1 MAISGSYSQIPGLR
15 LLIRCKGGFPLGLLL
30 RPKSAYPRK
39 RCTKVSNLRDACC
52 QDLPG
57 QEVCSAHFCVDGFS
71 DCFCICEAKLC
82 GQRRVPH
89 PRRAFGFCHGEEG
102 EILSEF
108 LIPFLCPKLSGLG
121 SSSGL
126 CLFCFAQSARMS
138 SLAFLRNSCDRADDC
153 HFETAVCVHFF
164 LGYSSGDAY
173 RAKSANNPTPCR
185 ILFWPFKG
193 CQVCGCLAPFGAL
206 KRKASK
212 SVAVCMWSD
221 RLGFLCLTLASFCLK
236 PPLSRGESNPGS
248 MCFAD
253 ILRF

>member
-15 LLIRCKGGFPLGLLL
+15 LLIHCKGGFPLGLLL

-102 EILSEF
+102 EILSEL
-108 LIPFLCPKLSGLG
+108 LIPFFVSKTVGARIKLWALFV
-121 SSSGL
+121 
-126 CLFCFAQSARMS
+126 LFCSVRAHEFISIPAQLMRQG
-138 SLAFLRNSCDRADDC
+138 R
-153 HFETAVCVHFF
+153 
-164 LGYSSGDAY
+164 
-173 RAKSANNPTPCR
+173 
-185 ILFWPFKG
+185 
-193 CQVCGCLAPFGAL
+193 
-206 KRKASK
+206 
-212 SVAVCMWSD
+212 
-221 RLGFLCLTLASFCLK
+221 
-236 PPLSRGESNPGS
+236 
-248 MCFAD
+248 
-253 ILRF
+253 